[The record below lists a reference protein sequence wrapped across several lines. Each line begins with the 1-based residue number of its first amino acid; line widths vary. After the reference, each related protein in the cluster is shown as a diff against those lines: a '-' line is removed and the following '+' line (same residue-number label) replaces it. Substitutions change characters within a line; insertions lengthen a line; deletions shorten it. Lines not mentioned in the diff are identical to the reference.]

1 MSENRR
7 ELRQRTFLKGRIVFN
22 NGASSMDCLVRDLS
36 SSGARLALSETTTL
50 PEMFELYIPQ
60 KDRSYRS
67 SLRWRRSDGIGIT
80 FVEEG
85 AQVVP
90 APVPAPAADDS
101 ASLLTLVRR
110 VNELEAENA
119 ALRKLVASLAQPDG
133 SASAA

>member
-7 ELRQRTFLKGRIVFN
+7 ESRQRTFLKGRIVFN

-90 APVPAPAADDS
+90 APAAAPVTDDS
-101 ASLLTLVRR
+101 ASLLALVRR